1 MRPTAGS
8 GPIRRACASASDL
21 AQALLGRPRVLLLDE
36 PTTGLDPALRQ
47 TFYEILNELRDDGA
61 TVLIS
66 SHALNEL
73 EDRAEHVLIM
83 NRGLLVAQGTLSELR
98 SISQLPI
105 RVSLDFAPGAT
116 VPAAWMNGASVATPR
131 GRILLV
137 PDEARKMDVLRAAA
151 GDPNV
156 TNIEIAAPTL
166 DELYAHFLN
175 TSGERRVR
183 TIVIIAVKE
192 IQEGL
197 RNRWVLATTLL
208 LAALALSLTFLGSAP
223 TGNVG
228 AGALDV
234 VVVSL
239 SSLTIFLLPL
249 IALLI
254 SHDAVVGEMERGTM
268 TLLLSYPVGRGQV
281 ILGKFCGHVLILAFA
296 TVIGYGAAAAAL
308 AITGASVL
316 AASWYAFASM
326 LGTSIMLGA
335 VFVAVGYLISS
346 LVRDRG
352 TAAGISVG
360 VWLLMVLVFDM
371 ALLGVLVVDQGKIV
385 SAPVLEAL
393 LFLNPTDLYRMTN
406 LTGFNVSQ
414 FSGMAGLAGTAT
426 TSVGAL
432 LMGLTAWVVAPLG
445 LAAAFFARR
454 EL

>member
-1 MRPTAGS
+1 MS
-8 GPIRRACASASDL
+8 
-21 AQALLGRPRVLLLDE
+21 
-36 PTTGLDPALRQ
+36 
-47 TFYEILNELRDDGA
+47 N
-61 TVLIS
+61 
-66 SHALNEL
+66 
-73 EDRAEHVLIM
+73 
-83 NRGLLVAQGTLSELR
+83 
-98 SISQLPI
+98 
-105 RVSLDFAPGAT
+105 
-116 VPAAWMNGASVATPR
+116 
-131 GRILLV
+131 
-137 PDEARKMDVLRAAA
+137 
-151 GDPNV
+151 
-156 TNIEIAAPTL
+156 
-166 DELYAHFLN
+166 
-175 TSGERRVR
+175 
-183 TIVIIAVKE
+183 IVIIAGKE
-192 IQEGL
+192 IREGL

-223 TGNVG
+223 TGNVD

-268 TLLLSYPVGRGQV
+268 PLLLSYPVGRRQV

-308 AITGASVL
+308 AVTGASVL

-335 VFVAVGYLISS
+335 VFVAIGYLISS

-352 TAAGISVG
+352 TAAGLSVG
-360 VWLLMVLVFDM
+360 IWLLMARHRKPLEDALGILVI
-371 ALLGVLVVDQGKIV
+371 DQGRVI

-393 LFLNPTDLYRMTN
+393 LFLNPTDLYRLTN

-414 FSGMAGLAGTAT
+414 FSGMAGLAGTAST
-426 TSVGAL
+426 GIGAL
-432 LMGLTAWVVAPLG
+432 LLGLLAWVAAPLG
-445 LAAAFFARR
+445 LATVFFARR